1 MKRFIVILFLSATL
15 GAMGSPID
23 SLENLLGKA
32 NGAEKVKVMNELFRA
47 YINSDPVKAVGYTR
61 EALTLAQ
68 TVMDEKGMAACYNNL
83 GVAYRN
89 QGALDLSLANYLR
102 SLEIYTRL
110 QNPEGIATTKNN
122 IANIYSMKKNYAKA
136 LTYLEESHQGFVALG
151 VPERIIGSMNNL
163 GNVHSD
169 LQLYEKAITYYTE
182 AWKMCAKTG
191 IQFADPLTNVGN
203 LYYRQGNYQ
212 RAGEYYQRALDIVR
226 KKNDRASE
234 LSILANMGEMYEKA
248 AQPAQAQR
256 YLDEALTIAAELQSH
271 YLVPQILKSMS
282 ANYAR
287 QGKMKEAYEAFQ
299 KYDAAREKVFGEE
312 SSRRIA
318 QMDVAL
324 DLQEKEAEIEAL
336 QLSDQNKGLRLR
348 NAQIII
354 ITGVLALVTA
364 IGAFN
369 IIYIKRKK
377 KQTS

>member
-1 MKRFIVILFLSATL
+1 MKRLIGLLTISATL
-15 GAMGSPID
+15 VAAGSPID
-23 SLENLLGKA
+23 SLENLLGKT
-32 NGAEKVKVMNELFRA
+32 NGADKVKLMNELFRA
-47 YINSDPVKAVGYTR
+47 YINSDPVKAVAYTR
-61 EALTLAQ
+61 EALALASS
-68 TVMDEKGMAACYNNL
+68 VSDEKGIAACYNNL

-89 QGALDLSLANYLR
+89 QGALDLALANYLR

-110 QNPEGIATTKNN
+110 QNPEGIATSKNN
-122 IANIYSMKKNYAKA
+122 IANIYSMKKNYAQA
-136 LTYLEESHQGFVALG
+136 LSYLEQSHQGFVALG
-151 VPERIIGSMNNL
+151 NQEKIIGSMNNL

-169 LQLYEKAITYYTE
+169 LQLYEKAIMYYSD
-182 AWKMCAKTG
+182 AWKLSEKAG
-191 IQFADPLTNVGN
+191 ISFADPLTNTGN

-226 KKNDRASE
+226 KQNNRASE
-234 LSILANMGEMYEKA
+234 LAILANLGEMYEKA
-248 AQPAQAQR
+248 AQPVQAQR